1 VIRPRKRDPA
11 PGRQAFP
18 AAALLLFCGL
28 AFACNRGRANPGTV
42 ADRFVDKYYVES
54 DQQGALE
61 YAGGVAALKLR
72 DELKLA
78 AEGRRPGMD
87 MVSRQIRVY
96 YRREGLSGEGDL
108 RRADYHLDI
117 RPQGG
122 GELKREA
129 HLELQRGPD
138 GWRVVRFHETQP
150 GL

>member
-1 VIRPRKRDPA
+1 VIGLRERGPVPVL
-11 PGRQAFP
+11 GAFP
-18 AAALLLFCGL
+18 SAAVLLLLVGL
-28 AFACNRGRANPGTV
+28 APACSRGRANPGAV

-78 AEGRRPGMD
+78 AEGRRPGMN
-87 MVSRQIRVY
+87 MISRQIRVY
-96 YRREGLSGEGDL
+96 YRRDAFSGEGDL
-108 RRADYHLDI
+108 RRVDYHLDI

-122 GELKREA
+122 GELKRDA

-150 GL
+150 H

>member
-1 VIRPRKRDPA
+1 VIGLRERDPA
-11 PGRQAFP
+11 PGLRAFLC
-18 AAALLLFCGL
+18 AAVLLLLGL
-28 AFACNRGRANPGTV
+28 ALACSRGRANPGAV

-87 MVSRQIRVY
+87 MISRQIRVY
-96 YRREGLSGEGDL
+96 YRRDSLSGEGDL
-108 RRADYHLDI
+108 RRVDYHLDI

-122 GELKREA
+122 GELKRDA

-150 GL
+150 H

>member
-1 VIRPRKRDPA
+1 MIRLRERDLPR
-11 PGRQAFP
+11 GRRAFP
-18 AAALLLFCGL
+18 AAALLLLCGL
-28 AFACNRGRANPGTV
+28 ACACGRGRANPGTV

-96 YRREGLSGEGDL
+96 YRREALSGEGDL

-122 GELKREA
+122 GVLKREA

-138 GWRVVRFHETQP
+138 GWRVMRFHETQP

>member
-1 VIRPRKRDPA
+1 MIRLRERDPA
-11 PGRQAFP
+11 PGRRAFP
-18 AAALLLFCGL
+18 AAALLLLCGL
-28 AFACNRGRANPGTV
+28 ACACGRGRANPGTV

-96 YRREGLSGEGDL
+96 YRREALSGEGDL

-122 GELKREA
+122 GVLKREA

-138 GWRVVRFHETQP
+138 GWRVMRFHETQP